1 MVANEPYADQL
12 CCTGTL
18 TGEIRV
24 TLNTSEGFLTEVLD
38 LIEEREAKLLA
49 WGIVDGVFSP
59 DELGDLIDSLIN
71 QALDVGMDSYLS
83 SGVVLQEL
91 LSRKWLAEV
100 PRSGGARGYRSRMGE
115 TVRLLQRLRQ
125 QFPKHAGPTGWQ
137 SAPSLVADFRFLR
150 RQRRYPARDT
160 PVADALALIR
170 AAAPS
175 PALASA
181 VRAMLVQRGRTMML
195 SGFQVRA
202 TQRIL
207 RSIEER
213 LELATIVC
221 AGTGSGKTMAF
232 YLPALASV
240 YRHLITEKPNE
251 PWVKVVALY
260 PRTELLKDQLR
271 EVMQRI
277 RALRANMPESER
289 VKIRVGAI
297 YGDTPVSPR
306 FCDWRKIGDDCVCPT
321 LACMDCGGELRW
333 QNQDRKLGRE
343 RLVCAACGSIVEGDE
358 FPLTRE
364 SLKNRVPD
372 ILFTTTEML
381 NQRLSD
387 TSMMHLFGVGPKA
400 RHAPEL
406 VLMDEVHTYEGKHGA
421 QVAYLMRRWQRLLE
435 QPLRFVGLSATLRE
449 ATQFFAALTGCRPSY
464 VDEISP
470 RVDEIES
477 EGAEYMLALRG
488 DPVSRTAL
496 LSSTIQTVM
505 VLQRCL
511 DPKAVRPEASISHGV
526 FGQRT
531 FVFTDNLDVINRL
544 YFDMLSAEGRNSFGD
559 PDMRRAPEGGL
570 ALLRELG
577 NSLFRYNNG
586 QDWRFCQDLQQGL
599 RHRLA
604 IKRVSSQD
612 RGVDSSADVI
622 VATAVLEVG
631 FDDPTVGAVVQHKA
645 PRGMAGFL
653 QRKGRAGRTRG
664 MRPWT
669 AVVLSDYGRD
679 RAAYQSYDQLF
690 DPELPIR
697 TLPLGNRYITRMQG
711 VYASIDFLAQ
721 RLQDV
726 SGSVWLDLSGDP
738 PSEQRRLR
746 LQKELRTILETDA
759 GARRLADYLQSA
771 LRLSQEELSAL
782 LWEYPRPLM
791 TVVLPTALRR
801 LASNWAAGGE
811 VQKDIKAIN
820 NPLPD
825 FIPGSLFAD
834 LNLAEVDIA
843 LPNPPAGKPFD
854 VPAMSVYA
862 ALREFA
868 PGRVSRRYGV
878 RHSSERYWIAPS
890 PDFQTGTGLVD
901 GLFSLDIHSIG
912 SHVPLGECLIRHDGV
927 DVAIPVYR
935 PLRLNPPAPPSQV
948 KDSSNS
954 RLNWRSQ
961 IVASMEPAWL
971 EPPVGSAWADIVR
984 RVGFFTHSRNAAV
997 EVRRFALGA
1006 SAEIGVGND
1015 KVHADSV
1022 FESDKQAVGLGAHY
1036 AADSMLFQ
1044 IRIPMGLHLRGDDTK
1059 WRALRTARFIDLAWR
1074 GERLSTVGS
1083 PFMREW
1089 LAQIYLS
1096 AMTFVAVQQEL
1107 GLEAADASIRS
1118 GQASISL
1125 QDVLNLLFQS
1135 QIVEAPENEGN
1146 ASPDKLRLELETCL
1160 ADEAILAE
1168 LHDSAALLWKSV
1180 DADWEPWLRGV
1191 YHATLAAALL
1201 RSINDLC
1208 PSIDTDDLVVDLD
1221 RGPALA
1227 GQDFG
1232 SDPELVEAWFSERSP
1247 GGNGL
1252 IEEFMRRYAE
1262 DPRRFFALV
1271 RANLGMGE
1279 FELIDNQLC
1288 RLIEL
1293 LEDDAT
1299 SAGNGDSQSA
1309 EVVRLFR
1316 RADNQKQMA
1325 DAFRQ
1330 LRRSL
1335 VHDGFAPFHGFL
1347 VALGNRVLR
1356 TGSGP
1361 ATDSYLSQVL
1371 QQWQSAEARIG
1382 IEIDLRVMS
1391 YYLSQSDEIDHVVAD
1406 IGGLL
1411 GNDRAAWRMGA
1422 IYGLLWPRG
1431 RAVRQSGLQLWNPFA
1446 DLALVERLL
1455 VADTISDDR
1464 TCISLLDEDWLQQ
1477 AVTRLGEG
1485 RLVTLTCPGS
1495 ERHKLSRALN
1505 VLVTNPIESVYLRA
1519 YARLQGIRQS
1529 QSLIEADL
1537 ELVEAAQ

>member
-1 MVANEPYADQL
+1 VNLDS
-12 CCTGTL
+12 
-18 TGEIRV
+18 
-24 TLNTSEGFLTEVLD
+24 SEGFLASVLD

-49 WGIVDGVFSP
+49 WGIVDGVFSL
-59 DELGDLIDSLIN
+59 DELRDLIDPLID
-71 QALDVGMDSYLS
+71 QALDRGMESFLS
-83 SGVVLQEL
+83 SGEVLQEMQR
-91 LSRKWLAEV
+91 RKWIAEV
-100 PRSGGARGYRSRMGE
+100 PRSGAASGYRSRMGE

-125 QFPKHAGPTGWQ
+125 QFPKHAGPNGWQ

-160 PVADALALIR
+160 PVDLALEMIG

-175 PALASA
+175 PALSTV
-181 VRAMLVQRGRTMML
+181 VRAMLLQPGRTMML

-207 RSIEER
+207 RSIDDR
-213 LELATIVC
+213 VELATIVC
-221 AGTGSGKTMAF
+221 AGTGSGKTLAF

-240 YRHLITEKPNE
+240 YRHLLTEKPNE
-251 PWVKVVALY
+251 SWVKVVALY

-271 EVMQRI
+271 EVLQRI
-277 RALRANMPESER
+277 RALRANLPEKDR
-289 VKIRVGAI
+289 VQVRVGAI
-297 YGDTPVSPR
+297 YGDTPSSAR
-306 FCDWRKIGDDCVCPT
+306 YCEWRKVGDDRVCPT
-321 LACMDCGGELRW
+321 LACLDCGGELRW
-333 QNQDRKLGRE
+333 RHHDLVVGRE
-343 RLVCAACGSIVEGDE
+343 RLVCASCDSTLDGDE

-364 SLKNRVPD
+364 SMQNLAPD
-372 ILFTTTEML
+372 ILLTTTEML

-387 TSMMHLFGVGPKA
+387 SFMMHLFGVGPRA

-406 VLMDEVHTYEGKHGA
+406 VLMDEVHTYDGKHGA

-464 VDEISP
+464 VDEVSP
-470 RVDEIES
+470 RADEIES

-488 DPVSRTAL
+488 DPVSRSAL
-496 LSSTIQTVM
+496 LSTTIQTVM

-511 DPKAVRPEASISHGV
+511 DPKAVRPEDSVSHGV
-526 FGQRT
+526 FGQRS

-544 YFDMLSAEGRNSFGD
+544 YFDLLSAEGRNSFGD
-559 PDMRRAPEGGL
+559 PDMRHAPDGGL
-570 ALLRELG
+570 ALLREEG

-604 IKRVSSQD
+604 VKRVSSQD

-631 FDDPTVGAVVQHKA
+631 FDDPTVGAVIQHKA

-669 AVVLSDYGRD
+669 TVVLSDYGRD

-711 VYASIDFLAQ
+711 VYATIDFLAQ

-726 SGSVWLDLSGDP
+726 PGSVWRDLSGIP
-738 PSEQRRLR
+738 PREPRRQR
-746 LQKELRTILETDA
+746 LQRELRAILETDA
-759 GARRLADYLQSA
+759 GVRRLAEYLQRA
-771 LRLSQEELSAL
+771 LRLSQEDLSAL

-801 LASNWAAGGE
+801 LASHWAADGE
-811 VQKDIKAIN
+811 MEKDVKVFN

-825 FIPGSLFAD
+825 FIPASLFAD
-834 LNLAEVDIA
+834 LNLAEVVIELADPG
-843 LPNPPAGKPFD
+843 LGNPFD
-854 VPAMSVYA
+854 TPAMSVYA

-878 RHSSERYWIAPS
+878 RYRTERHWIAPS
-890 PDFQTGTGLVD
+890 PDFQSGTGICEGVF
-901 GLFSLDIHSIG
+901 GLDINTIG
-912 SHVPLGECLIRHDGV
+912 SHIPLGECLIRRGDE
-927 DVAIPVYR
+927 DVAVPVYR
-935 PLRLNPPAPPSQV
+935 PVCLTPLSPPRNV
-948 KDSSNS
+948 KDTSNG
-954 RLNWRSQ
+954 RLDWHSQ
-961 IVASMEPAWL
+961 IVATMEPAWL
-971 EPPVGSAWADIVR
+971 PPPVGSAWADIVS
-984 RVGFFTHSRNAAV
+984 RVGFFTHSLNAAV

-1006 SAEIGVGND
+1006 SAEIGVGLE
-1015 KVHADSV
+1015 KVRADTV
-1022 FESDKQAVGLGAHY
+1022 FELDKQSVGLGAYY

-1044 IRIPMGLHLRGDDTK
+1044 LHIPMELHLRGDEAK
-1059 WRALRTARFIDLAWR
+1059 WRALRTAHFIDLAWR
-1074 GERLSTVGS
+1074 GDRLAMVGN

-1096 AMTFVAVQQEL
+1096 ALTFVAVQQQV
-1107 GLEAADASIRS
+1107 GLEVADAAIRS
-1118 GQASISL
+1118 GQAAITL

-1135 QIVEAPENEGN
+1135 QIVEAQENEGD
-1146 ASPDKLRLELETCL
+1146 ASPDKLRQELEICL
-1160 ADEAILAE
+1160 SDEDIVAE
-1168 LHDSAALLWKSV
+1168 LHDCGALLWEPV
-1180 DADWEPWLRGV
+1180 DTHWEPWLRRV

-1201 RSINDLC
+1201 RSVGDLC
-1208 PSIDTDDLVVDLD
+1208 PSIDPDDLTVDLD
-1221 RGPALA
+1221 RGPTQP
-1227 GQDFG
+1227 GQDLG
-1232 SDPELVEAWFSERSP
+1232 VDPNVVEAWFSERSP
-1247 GGNGL
+1247 GGNGM

-1262 DPRRFFALV
+1262 DPRRFFSLV

-1279 FELIDNQLC
+1279 FELIDHQLC
-1288 RLIEL
+1288 RLIDVL
-1293 LEDDAT
+1293 DADAVT
-1299 SAGNGDSQSA
+1299 GDNGDSKSA
-1309 EVVRLFR
+1309 KVVRLFR
-1316 RADNQKQMA
+1316 GAKSQKQMA

-1330 LRRSL
+1330 LRRTL
-1335 VHDGFAPFHGFL
+1335 VQDGFAPFHGFL

-1356 TGSGP
+1356 PGSGP
-1361 ATDSYLSQVL
+1361 ATDRYLSRVL
-1371 QQWQSAEARIG
+1371 QQWQSEETRIG

-1391 YYLSQSDEIDHVVAD
+1391 YFLSQSDEIDQVVTD
-1406 IGGLL
+1406 IGGIL
-1411 GNDRAAWRMGA
+1411 GNDRAAWRLGA

-1431 RAVRQSGLQLWNPFA
+1431 RAVRQSGLQLWNPFT
-1446 DLALVERLL
+1446 DLPLVERLL
-1455 VADTISDDR
+1455 VADTIGDDR
-1464 TCISLLDEDWLQQ
+1464 NCVSLLDDDWLEQ
-1477 AVTRLGEG
+1477 AVGRLGDG
-1485 RLVTLTCPGS
+1485 RMVTLTCPS
-1495 ERHKLSRALN
+1495 TERQRLARALN
-1505 VLVTNPIESVYLRA
+1505 VLVTNPIESNYLRA

-1529 QSLIEADL
+1529 QSLVEADL

>member
-1 MVANEPYADQL
+1 MKLDS
-12 CCTGTL
+12 
-18 TGEIRV
+18 
-24 TLNTSEGFLTEVLD
+24 SEGFLVAALD

-59 DELGDLIDSLIN
+59 DELGDLIDPLID
-71 QALDVGMDSYLS
+71 QAIERGMEKFLS
-83 SGVVLQEL
+83 TDAVLQEMQR
-91 LSRKWLAEV
+91 RKWIAEV
-100 PRSGGARGYRSRMGE
+100 PRSGGPSGYRSRMAE

-125 QFPKHAGPTGWQ
+125 QFPKHTGPNGWQ
-137 SAPSLVADFRFLR
+137 TAPSLVADFRFLR

-160 PVADALALIR
+160 PVGQALEMIR

-175 PALASA
+175 PALETI
-181 VRAMLVQRGRTMML
+181 VRGMLIQPGRTMML

-207 RSIEER
+207 RSIEDR
-213 LELATIVC
+213 VELATIVC
-221 AGTGSGKTMAF
+221 AGTGSGKTLAF

-240 YRHLITEKPNE
+240 CRHLLTEKPNE
-251 PWVKVVALY
+251 SWVKVVALY

-271 EVMQRI
+271 EVLQRLRSLRTNLPDQDRVHVRI
-277 RALRANMPESER
+277 GAL
-289 VKIRVGAI
+289 
-297 YGDTPVSPR
+297 YGDTPSSAR
-306 FCDWRKIGDDCVCPT
+306 YCEWRKIGDDSVCPT

-333 QNQDRKLGRE
+333 RHQDRMESRE
-343 RLVCAACGSIVEGDE
+343 RLVCAACGSVLGGDE

-364 SLKNRVPD
+364 AMKNRVPD
-372 ILFTTTEML
+372 ILFATTEML

-387 TSMMHLFGVGPKA
+387 TAMMHLFGVGPKA

-421 QVAYLMRRWQRLLE
+421 QVAYLMRRWQRLVE

-449 ATQFFAALTGCRPSY
+449 ATQFFAALTGCRPSH
-464 VDEISP
+464 VDEVSP
-470 RVDEIES
+470 RADEIES

-496 LSSTIQTVM
+496 LSTTIQAVM

-511 DPKAVRPEASISHGV
+511 DPKAIRPEDSLSRGV
-526 FGQRT
+526 FGQRS

-544 YFDMLSAEGRNSFGD
+544 YFDLLSAEGRNSYGD
-559 PDMRRAPEGGL
+559 PDMRNAPDGGL
-570 ALLRELG
+570 ALLREAG
-577 NSLFRYNNG
+577 ASLFRYSNG

-604 IKRVSSQD
+604 VKRVSSQD
-612 RGVDSSADVI
+612 RGVDSTADVI

-631 FDDPTVGAVVQHKA
+631 FDDPTVGAVIQHKA
-645 PRGMAGFL
+645 PRGMASFL

-679 RAAYQSYDQLF
+679 RIAYQSYDQLF

-711 VYASIDFLAQ
+711 VYATIDFLAQ

-726 SGSVWLDLSGDP
+726 PGSVWRDLSGIP
-738 PSEQRRLR
+738 LFEQRCHR
-746 LQKELRTILETDA
+746 LQRELRAVLETDA
-759 GARRLADYLQSA
+759 GARRLAEYLQSA

-782 LWEYPRPLM
+782 LWEFPRPLM

-801 LASNWAAGGE
+801 LASNWSAGGE
-811 VQKDIKAIN
+811 PEKDLKAFN

-834 LNLAEVDIA
+834 LNLAEVVIDLA
-843 LPNPPAGKPFD
+843 EVVLGNPFD
-854 VPAMSVYA
+854 APAMSVYA

-878 RHSSERYWIAPS
+878 RYRTERHWIAPS
-890 PDFQTGTGLVD
+890 PEFQTGTGICD
-901 GLFSLDIHSIG
+901 GVFGLDISTIG
-912 SHVPLGECLIRHDGV
+912 SHLLLGDCLVRRGDES
-927 DVAIPVYR
+927 VAISVYR
-935 PLRLNPPAPPSQV
+935 PVRLNPLAPPAKV
-948 KDSSNS
+948 KDASNA
-954 RLNWRSQ
+954 RLDWHSQ
-961 IVASMEPAWL
+961 IVATMEPAWL
-971 EPPVGSAWADIVR
+971 APPVGSAWAEIVSR
-984 RVGFFTHSRNAAV
+984 IGFFTHARNAAV
-997 EVRRFALGA
+997 EVRRFALGS
-1006 SAEIGVGND
+1006 SAEIGVGVD
-1015 KVHADSV
+1015 KVHSDTV
-1022 FESDKQAVGLGAHY
+1022 FELDKQPVGLGAHY

-1044 IRIPMGLHLRGDDTK
+1044 LQSPLGLHLLGGEAK

-1074 GERLSTVGS
+1074 GERLAMVGS

-1096 AMTFVAVQQEL
+1096 ALTFIAVQQQV
-1107 GLEAADASIRS
+1107 GLEEADAAIRT
-1118 GQASISL
+1118 GRATITL

-1135 QIVEAPENEGN
+1135 QIVEAQENEGG
-1146 ASPDKLRLELETCL
+1146 ASPDKLRHDLEVCL
-1160 ADEAILAE
+1160 SDAEVVAE
-1168 LHDSAALLWKSV
+1168 LHDSGALLWESV
-1180 DADWEPWLRGV
+1180 DADWESWLRRV

-1201 RSINDLC
+1201 RSVGDLC
-1208 PSIDTDDLVVDLD
+1208 PSIDPDDLTIDLD
-1221 RGPALA
+1221 RGPTQP
-1227 GQDFG
+1227 GQDSG
-1232 SDPELVEAWFSERSP
+1232 ADPEVVEAWFSERSP

-1262 DPRRFFALV
+1262 DPRRFFSLV

-1279 FELIDNQLC
+1279 FELIDHQLC
-1288 RLIEL
+1288 RLVDL
-1293 LEDDAT
+1293 LDA
-1299 SAGNGDSQSA
+1299 SAVDCNTGDSESA

-1316 RADNQKQMA
+1316 GAKNQKQMT
-1325 DAFRQ
+1325 DAFRK
-1330 LRRSL
+1330 LRRTL
-1335 VHDGFAPFHGFL
+1335 VNDGFAPFHGFL

-1356 TGSGP
+1356 SGSGP
-1361 ATDSYLSQVL
+1361 ATDRYLSRVM
-1371 QQWQSAEARIG
+1371 QQWQSEEARIG

-1391 YYLSQSDEIDHVVAD
+1391 YYLSQFDDIDQVVSD
-1406 IGGLL
+1406 IGGVL
-1411 GNDRAAWRMGA
+1411 GTDRAAWRLGA

-1431 RAVRQSGLQLWNPFA
+1431 RSIRQSGLQLWNPFT
-1446 DLALVERLL
+1446 DLPIVERLL
-1455 VADTISDDR
+1455 VVDTIGDDR
-1464 TCISLLDEDWLQQ
+1464 TCVSLMADDWLQQ
-1477 AVTRLGEG
+1477 SIGRLGEG
-1485 RLVTLTCPGS
+1485 RMVTLTCPGS
-1495 ERHKLSRALN
+1495 ERHRLAWALN
-1505 VLVTNPIESVYLRA
+1505 ALVTNPIESAYLRA

-1529 QSLIEADL
+1529 PSLIEADL

>member
-1 MVANEPYADQL
+1 MK
-12 CCTGTL
+12 
-18 TGEIRV
+18 
-24 TLNTSEGFLTEVLD
+24 LNTREGFLASVLD

-59 DELGDLIDSLIN
+59 DELGDLIDPLIDE
-71 QALDVGMDSYLS
+71 ALEAGMDSFLS
-83 SGVVLQEL
+83 SGVVLQEM
-91 LSRKWLAEV
+91 LSRKWMAEV
-100 PRSGGARGYRSRMGE
+100 PRSGGARGYRTRMGE

-125 QFPKHAGPTGWQ
+125 QFPKHAGPDGWQ

-160 PVADALALIR
+160 PVDSALALIR
-170 AAAPS
+170 TVAPS
-175 PALASA
+175 TALGSA
-181 VRAMLVQRGRTMML
+181 VRAMLVQPGRTMML

-240 YRHLITEKPNE
+240 YRHLLTEKPNE
-251 PWVKVVALY
+251 SWVKVVALY

-277 RALRANMPESER
+277 GALRANMPENER
-289 VKIRVGAI
+289 MQVRVGAI
-297 YGDTPVSPR
+297 YGDTPSSAR
-306 FCDWRKIGDDCVCPT
+306 YCEWRKIGDDCVCPT
-321 LACMDCGGELRW
+321 LACIACGGELRW
-333 QNQDRKLGRE
+333 RHQDRAVGRE
-343 RLVCAACGSIVEGDE
+343 RLVCAACGSILDGDE

-449 ATQFFAALTGCRPSY
+449 ATQFFSALTGCRPSY
-464 VDEISP
+464 VDEVSP
-470 RVDEIES
+470 RADEIES

-496 LSSTIQTVM
+496 LSTTIQTVM

-511 DPKAVRPEASISHGV
+511 DPKAVRPEDSLSHGV
-526 FGQRT
+526 FGQRS

-570 ALLRELG
+570 ALLRESG

-612 RGVDSSADVI
+612 RGVDSTADVI

-631 FDDPTVGAVVQHKA
+631 FDDPTVGAVIQHKA

-711 VYASIDFLAQ
+711 VYATIDFLAQ

-726 SGSVWLDLSGDP
+726 SGSIWIDLSGIP
-738 PSEQRRLR
+738 PSEQRRQR
-746 LQKELRTILETDA
+746 LQKELRAILETET
-759 GARRLADYLQSA
+759 GARRLAEYLQSA
-771 LRLSQEELSAL
+771 LRLSHDELSAL

-801 LASNWAAGGE
+801 LASNWASGGE
-811 VQKDIKAIN
+811 VQQDIKAIN

-834 LNLAEVDIA
+834 LNLAEVEINLA
-843 LPNPPAGKPFD
+843 NPVAGKPFD
-854 VPAMSVYA
+854 APAMSVYA

-878 RHSSERYWIAPS
+878 RHSTERYWIAPT
-890 PDFQTGTGLVD
+890 PDFQSGTGIYE

-912 SHVPLGECLIRHDGV
+912 SHVPLGECLIRRQEV
-927 DVAIPVYR
+927 DVVIPVYR
-935 PLRLNPPAPPSQV
+935 PLRLNPLAPPTKV
-948 KDSSNS
+948 KDTSNA
-954 RLNWRSQ
+954 RLVWHSQ
-961 IVASMEPAWL
+961 IVATMEPAWL
-971 EPPVGSAWADIVR
+971 EPPVGSAWADIVS

-997 EVRRFALGA
+997 EVRRFATGA
-1006 SAEIGVGND
+1006 SAEIGVGKD
-1015 KVHADSV
+1015 KVHADTV
-1022 FESDKQAVGLGAHY
+1022 FELDKQSVGLGAHY

-1044 IRIPMGLHLRGDDTK
+1044 LRIPIGLHLRGDEAK

-1074 GERLSTVGS
+1074 GDRLATVGS

-1096 AMTFVAVQQEL
+1096 ALTFVAVEQQV
-1107 GLEAADASIRS
+1107 GLEAADAAIRA
-1118 GQASISL
+1118 GQAPISL

-1135 QIVEAPENEGN
+1135 QIVEAPENEGD
-1146 ASPDKLRLELETCL
+1146 ASPDKLRQELETFL
-1160 ADEAILAE
+1160 ADDAIVAE

-1180 DADWEPWLRGV
+1180 DDDWEPWLRRV

-1221 RGPALA
+1221 RGPALP
-1227 GQDFG
+1227 GQDLG
-1232 SDPELVEAWFSERSP
+1232 SDPDVVEAWFSERSP

-1262 DPRRFFALV
+1262 DPRRFFSLV

-1279 FELIDNQLC
+1279 FELIDHQLC
-1288 RLIEL
+1288 RLIDL
-1293 LEDDAT
+1293 LDADAV
-1299 SAGNGDSQSA
+1299 AGNNGDSQSA

-1316 RADNQKQMA
+1316 GANNQKQMA
-1325 DAFRQ
+1325 DAFRK
-1330 LRRSL
+1330 LRRTL
-1335 VHDGFAPFHGFL
+1335 VNDGFAPFHGFL

-1356 TGSGP
+1356 PGSGP
-1361 ATDSYLSQVL
+1361 ATDRYLSRVL
-1371 QQWQSAEARIG
+1371 QQWRSEETRIG
-1382 IEIDLRVMS
+1382 IEVDLRVMS
-1391 YYLSQSDEIDHVVAD
+1391 YYLSQSDEIDQVVSD
-1406 IGGLL
+1406 IGGIL
-1411 GNDRAAWRMGA
+1411 GNDRAAWRLGA

-1431 RAVRQSGLQLWNPFA
+1431 RAVRQSGLQLWNPFT
-1446 DLALVERLL
+1446 DLPMVERLL
-1455 VADTISDDR
+1455 VADTIGEDR
-1464 TCISLLDEDWLQQ
+1464 TCVSLLDDDWLQK
-1477 AVTRLGEG
+1477 AVGRLGDG
-1485 RLVTLTCPGS
+1485 RMVTLTCPGN
-1495 ERHKLSRALN
+1495 ERHRLAWALN
-1505 VLVTNPIESVYLRA
+1505 ALVTNPIESIYLRA